1 MKLGDYL
8 QLRGWQI
15 EKDVQPGERH
25 PRWTKDG
32 VTLTADEAKL
42 REWGVDWEK
51 GRRGERG
58 DSESKE
64 RAKHL

>member
-1 MKLGDYL
+1 MKLGEYL
-8 QLRGWQI
+8 QSRNWQI
-15 EKDVQPGERH
+15 EKQTQPNERH

-42 REWGVDWEK
+42 REWRVDWEK

-58 DSESKE
+58 DSEE
-64 RAKHL
+64 RTK

>member
-8 QLRGWQI
+8 QSRNWQI
-15 EKDVQPGERH
+15 EKQTQPNERH

-42 REWGVDWEK
+42 REWGVDWEREEEA
-51 GRRGERG
+51 G
-58 DSESKE
+58 
-64 RAKHL
+64 